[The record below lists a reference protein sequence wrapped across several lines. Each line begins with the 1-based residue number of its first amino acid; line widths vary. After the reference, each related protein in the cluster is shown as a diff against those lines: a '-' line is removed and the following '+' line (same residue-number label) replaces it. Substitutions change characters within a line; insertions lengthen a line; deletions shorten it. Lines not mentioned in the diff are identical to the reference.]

1 MNRDRIRVLVLAIIW
16 RGDESL
22 RGEGY
27 DPPSARL
34 STVRSAVASQ
44 ASQASQARQV
54 KRWRRTL
61 EELGCADRH
70 AGGLA

>member
-44 ASQASQARQV
+44 ASQARQV